1 MSYTGVLLVDKP
13 RGPSSHQVAAWVGS
27 MLKSSVGHS
36 GTLDPMV
43 SGVLVVMLGK
53 AVRLAPLLLLHEK
66 EYVACLRLHADVPR
80 DQVEEAVKQFTGRI
94 YQRPPRRSAVKRA
107 LRIRVIHRIE
117 LLDMQ
122 DRLVLIRVRCEAGT
136 YIRSLCVHIGR
147 ILGCGSQMI
156 ELRRTR
162 SGGFSVEDTH
172 TLHEIRDAVERGD
185 EDLIRS
191 MLLPPEKAITD
202 IPKIVV
208 TPKAADAVAHG
219 AVLAGVGILRCD
231 PFVQRQNVAIV
242 TEEGKLIALA
252 EAVRDSAKF
261 VCGEPGFVARSTRVF
276 VSPNDVNKKY

>member
-13 RGPSSHQVAAWVGS
+13 RGPSSHQVAAWVGE

-80 DQVEEAVKQFTGRI
+80 ERVEEAVKQFTGRV

-147 ILGCGSQMI
+147 VLGCGSQMI
-156 ELRRTR
+156 ELRRTC
-162 SGGFSVEDTH
+162 SGGFSVEDTY
-172 TLHEIRDAVERGD
+172 TLHEIRDAVELGD
-185 EDLIRS
+185 RDTIRS
-191 MLLPPEKAITD
+191 MLLPPEEAITD

-208 TPKAADAVAHG
+208 RPGAVNAVSHG
-219 AVLAGVGILRCD
+219 AILAGVGVLRCD
-231 PFVQRQNVAIV
+231 PFVRGQSVAV
-242 TEEGKLIALA
+242 MTEGGKLIALG
-252 EAVRDSAKF
+252 EALRDSAKF

-276 VSPNDVNKKY
+276 VSPSDANK

>member
-13 RGPSSHQVAAWVGS
+13 QGPSSHQVAAWVGS

-80 DQVEEAVKQFTGRI
+80 ERVEEAVKQFTGRI

-122 DRLVLIRVRCEAGT
+122 DRL
-136 YIRSLCVHIGR
+136 SLAVVHR
-147 ILGCGSQMI
+147 
-156 ELRRTR
+156 
-162 SGGFSVEDTH
+162 
-172 TLHEIRDAVERGD
+172 
-185 EDLIRS
+185 
-191 MLLPPEKAITD
+191 
-202 IPKIVV
+202 
-208 TPKAADAVAHG
+208 
-219 AVLAGVGILRCD
+219 
-231 PFVQRQNVAIV
+231 
-242 TEEGKLIALA
+242 
-252 EAVRDSAKF
+252 
-261 VCGEPGFVARSTRVF
+261 
-276 VSPNDVNKKY
+276 

>member
-53 AVRLAPLLLLHEK
+53 AVRLAPLLLLHRLAPLLLLHEK

-80 DQVEEAVKQFTGRI
+80 DRVEEAVKQFTGRI

-147 ILGCGSQMI
+147 ILGCAY
-156 ELRRTR
+156 
-162 SGGFSVEDTH
+162 D
-172 TLHEIRDAVERGD
+172 
-185 EDLIRS
+185 
-191 MLLPPEKAITD
+191 
-202 IPKIVV
+202 
-208 TPKAADAVAHG
+208 
-219 AVLAGVGILRCD
+219 RC
-231 PFVQRQNVAIV
+231 A
-242 TEEGKLIALA
+242 
-252 EAVRDSAKF
+252 
-261 VCGEPGFVARSTRVF
+261 ST
-276 VSPNDVNKKY
+276 

>member
-13 RGPSSHQVAAWVGS
+13 QGPSSHQVAAWVGS

-80 DQVEEAVKQFTGRI
+80 ERVEEAVKQFTGRI
-94 YQRPPRRSAVKRA
+94 YQRPPRRSAVK
-107 LRIRVIHRIE
+107 
-117 LLDMQ
+117 

-162 SGGFSVEDTH
+162 SGGFSVEETH

-219 AVLAGVGILRCD
+219 AVLAGVGILRS
-231 PFVQRQNVAIV
+231 VAIV